1 MELSVLVSTH
11 NRASDLARFLDSLSR
26 MKPLPRGDWEVIVVD
41 NNSSDDTKSVVERA
55 VASAPERI
63 RYVFEARQGK
73 SRGLNA
79 GLAAVQGRIVAFT
92 DDDAVVRPEWA
103 ESIIQFFDNHPEA
116 VCVGGRVELFNPEDA
131 LTSTRM
137 MGESHVIGIDELDV
151 TCIQIIGCN
160 MAFRKEVL
168 SETGAFDTDIGPGSK
183 FGVAED
189 LDYLYRVLSRGYQ
202 AHYAPSIAVLHNHGR
217 RSKSDLDRLAF
228 NYLTGRGAFYW
239 KHAMSGDRRALRLA
253 YLEMRSYVGLRSL
266 RVLFDAG
273 VRKELNYLRLLV
285 CGALRY
291 GFGGRDSSQHQHRA
305 GRSLRPGSGHERC
318 EPTARGERAN
328 RGS

>member
-1 MELSVLVSTH
+1 MRGEEPMELSVLVSTH
-11 NRASDLARFLDSLSR
+11 NRARDLARFLDSLSR
-26 MKPLPRGDWEVIVVD
+26 MKPLPRGNWEVIVVD

-63 RYVFEARQGK
+63 RYVFEARRGK

-103 ESIIQFFDNHPEA
+103 ESIVQFFDNHPEA

-131 LTSTRM
+131 STSTRM
-137 MGESHVIGIDELDV
+137 MGESQVIGIDELDV

-202 AHYAPSIAVLHNHGR
+202 AHYEPSIAVLHNHER

-239 KHAMSGDRRALRLA
+239 KHATSGDRRALRLA
-253 YLEMRSYVGLRSL
+253 YREMRSYVGLRSL

-285 CGALRY
+285 RGALRY
-291 GFGGRDSSQHQHRA
+291 GFGDRDSSQHQHRGPIA
-305 GRSLRPGSGHERC
+305 PSEER
-318 EPTARGERAN
+318 T
-328 RGS
+328 